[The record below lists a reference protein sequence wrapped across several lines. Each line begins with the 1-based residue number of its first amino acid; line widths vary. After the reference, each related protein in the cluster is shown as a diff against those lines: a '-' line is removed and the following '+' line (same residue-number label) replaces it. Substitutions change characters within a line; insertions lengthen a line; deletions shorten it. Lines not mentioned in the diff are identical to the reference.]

1 MSRVLMWVGVFLLA
15 LVPSGTGAPIDGSL
29 WIRTIVPAGTVSGET
44 VTAPGTWSITRTF
57 KAGER
62 ACVIVIGDH
71 RPIVDVEVKVYD
83 SKERLVAKRR
93 GTEPAP
99 DFVGVAWYPP
109 REEKYR
115 IEVSSYGKEY
125 NECSVAIK

>member
-1 MSRVLMWVGVFLLA
+1 MPRVLMGVGVFLLA
-15 LVPSGTGAPIDGSL
+15 LVPSGTGAPIDGSS
-29 WIRTIVPAGTVSGET
+29 WARTRVPEGSGAGDTMTE
-44 VTAPGTWSITRTF
+44 PGMLSISRTF